1 MPNFETPSNPQV
13 EKDSGLAKFESTTA
27 KVKELVADSES
38 QEELETKLQEAGIEY
53 FQINWSKP
61 GDDGFDPDSDSAELT
76 IELFP
81 QLHFAKNGDQVYV
94 NTDPN
99 AHF

>member
-1 MPNFETPSNPQV
+1 MSNFETPSNPPV

-53 FQINWSKP
+53 FQINWHNP
-61 GDDGFDPDSDSAELT
+61 GDEGFEDDFSDQDPILDLM
-76 IELFP
+76 P
-81 QLHFAKNGDQVYV
+81 QHHFAKNGAQVYV

>member
-1 MPNFETPSNPQV
+1 MPNFEIPQAPQV
-13 EKDSGLAKFESTTA
+13 EKDGEMEAFERTTA

-38 QEELETKLQEAGIEY
+38 QEELEAKLEEAGIKY
-53 FQINWSKP
+53 FQINWHNP
-61 GDDGFDPDSDSAELT
+61 GDEGFEETFDNQDPILELM
-76 IELFP
+76 P
-81 QLHFAKNGDQVYV
+81 QHHFAKNGAQVYV